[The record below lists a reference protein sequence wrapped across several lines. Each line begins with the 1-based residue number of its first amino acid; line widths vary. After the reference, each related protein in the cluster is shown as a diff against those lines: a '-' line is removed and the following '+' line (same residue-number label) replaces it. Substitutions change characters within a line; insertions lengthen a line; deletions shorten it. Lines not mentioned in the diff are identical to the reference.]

1 MLFLPPLPN
10 RERFWYPPMGPP
22 RPISS
27 AHPSNAS
34 SDSQSAGAKWPEL
47 DGRGIARAMGPAA
60 EGGRARRGRSYLRI
74 PAPPPIFSPSVSGL
88 FSPVAA
94 GILGYCLNYIT
105 TRPSRLSSTTTPHDK
120 NFLSSPLPS
129 SHTTPL
135 ILFLFFIFLSS
146 VITRG
151 HQSFD
156 SSGIS

>member
-1 MLFLPPLPN
+1 MKDSGIRRWVCN
-10 RERFWYPPMGPP
+10 YP
-22 RPISS
+22 IIS

-34 SDSQSAGAKWPEL
+34 SNSQSAGAKWPEL

-105 TRPSRLSSTTTPHDK
+105 TRPSRLSSTTPPD
-120 NFLSSPLPS
+120 NNIFLSPPLPS

-135 ILFLFFIFLSS
+135 VFYFIFIFFYSAISRDHWSLN
-146 VITRG
+146 
-151 HQSFD
+151 
-156 SSGIS
+156 SSGIN